1 MTRFRTSSAGELLV
15 ALDRDAAEPLHRQLE
30 QELRTAIRAG
40 RLEAEIALPSTRT
53 LSEQLG
59 ISRGVVV
66 EAYEQLVA
74 EGYLTSQ
81 GGGATRVSPRVTD
94 AAPAPAASRVAP
106 STPRIDLSYGRPDVR
121 EFPRQAWLRSL
132 RRVLATTPSERLS
145 YLDRRGAPELREALA
160 AYLNRVRGTAATPDR
175 IVITNGFAQALR
187 LLTELVRSRGGRRIG
202 VENPGQRDAVRAARD
217 SGLEVAGIPVD
228 AHGILIEPLLEA
240 DPDAVILTPAHQFPT
255 GAVLA
260 ADRRAALVD
269 WARARNR
276 LVVEDDYD
284 AEYRYDRE
292 PIGAIQGLAPDHVA
306 YAGSASKT
314 LAPGLR
320 VGWLILPDAFVDEVA
335 ALKETIDRGSPSLEQ
350 LALADFLAHGDFDRH
365 LRRMR
370 PIYRA
375 RRDTLLRSIRR
386 HLPDAEPVG
395 ASAGLHVLAWLPDD
409 VDDAAVVARVR
420 RDGVAAEHVS
430 QYYGVEDEGG
440 ATSRPR
446 SGLLFGYGTVAER
459 AIDEGVRLI
468 AAAI

>member
-1 MTRFRTSSAGELLV
+1 
-15 ALDRDAAEPLHRQLE
+15 
-30 QELRTAIRAG
+30 
-40 RLEAEIALPSTRT
+40 
-53 LSEQLG
+53 
-59 ISRGVVV
+59 
-66 EAYEQLVA
+66 
-74 EGYLTSQ
+74 
-81 GGGATRVSPRVTD
+81 
-94 AAPAPAASRVAP
+94 
-106 STPRIDLSYGRPDVR
+106 
-121 EFPRQAWLRSL
+121 
-132 RRVLATTPSERLS
+132 VLATTPSERLS

-160 AYLNRVRGTAATPDR
+160 AYLNRVRGTAATADR

-187 LLTELVRSRGGRRIG
+187 LLTELVRARGGRRIG
-202 VENPGQRDAVRAARD
+202 VEDPGQRDAVRAARD
-217 SGLEVAGIPVD
+217 SGLDVAAIPVD
-228 AHGILIEPLLEA
+228 EHGIQIEPLLRA

-269 WARARNR
+269 WARGRGR
-276 LVVEDDYD
+276 LIVEDDYD

-320 VGWLILPDAFVDEVA
+320 VGWLILPDAYVDEVA
-335 ALKETIDRGSPSLEQ
+335 AFKETVDRGSPSLEQ

-375 RRDTLLRSIRR
+375 RRDALLRSIRH

-395 ASAGLHVLAWLPDD
+395 ASAGLHVLAWLPDW

-420 RDGVAAEHVS
+420 REGVAAEHVS
-430 QYYGVEDEGG
+430 QYYGPDLEGG
-440 ATSRPR
+440 SARAR